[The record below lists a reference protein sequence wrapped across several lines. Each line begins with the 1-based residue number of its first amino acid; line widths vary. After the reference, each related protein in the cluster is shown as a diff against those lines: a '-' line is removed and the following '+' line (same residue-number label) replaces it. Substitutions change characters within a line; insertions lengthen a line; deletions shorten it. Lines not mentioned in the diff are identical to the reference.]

1 MYLQS
6 QGPGSVL
13 QSFSFN
19 CTSHKP
25 TLELVRVKPST
36 TFFNLPIP
44 HGTVHLPQ
52 VTLSS
57 SARLDALAVNH
68 YELQLRLTCGK
79 HVTEGP
85 LYVDVHRDPDYSPCA
100 GRFASPA
107 GEIIQV
113 RETVTPGAQLY
124 TLLLPGLEPQRA
136 QISINSTQDPPYFP
150 GPFSINGQGWLLAP
164 SQGLKGQAKKV
175 SLTWDLGIRMDGACN
190 GQSHHFR
197 EVCLFLPS

>member
-1 MYLQS
+1 QVTLLYPNCLFLTELHCLPWFINISES

-36 TFFNLPIP
+36 TFFNLPSLSRRQQVYV
-44 HGTVHLPQ
+44 GT

-136 QISINSTQDPPYFP
+136 QVSPAHGQVEFGEPPWGREWENS
-150 GPFSINGQGWLLAP
+150 GWAGT
-164 SQGLKGQAKKV
+164 SWGVG
-175 SLTWDLGIRMDGACN
+175 G
-190 GQSHHFR
+190 F
-197 EVCLFLPS
+197 